1 MFNAVTDWKGP
12 CCKGKSCLVLVLQP
26 CDFASSPW
34 CDFFVLWLFPE
45 SIDGFG
51 AAAALPALKTFLF
64 GRLSPQEYF
73 LFFPVCLHVVVA
85 LPFLNPPYGIS
96 RWLVVLRCFWS
107 LSGLAEMACW
117 YSLSSTNHLLIFFY
131 AIFILTLPLT
141 ACQKCLYSC
150 ISSVCGSGTTKSP
163 ITRLMDISWPY

>member
-1 MFNAVTDWKGP
+1 M
-12 CCKGKSCLVLVLQP
+12 SC
-26 CDFASSPW
+26 A
-34 CDFFVLWLFPE
+34 
-45 SIDGFG
+45 G
-51 AAAALPALKTFLF
+51 AAALWLCFLTMVWFLCPLTLPRVHRWLWGSCSPACSQDFSF